1 MSVGA
6 LVAFLT
12 YLTQIL
18 IAVMMATFMA
28 ALVPRASVSA
38 ERIVEVLDTAGSVV
52 VAADPVRTLSQRAS
66 LRLDDV
72 GFHYPGAAE
81 AVLAAISCHCG
92 PGETLAVVGGTGSG
106 KTTLVNLVARL
117 MDATSGRVLVDGVDV
132 RDLDPDL
139 LWSRLGIVPQKP
151 YLFSGTVASN
161 LRHGKPDATDDELWE
176 ALHIAQAD
184 DFVTAMG
191 GLDAAVTQGGANVSG
206 GQRQRLAIA
215 RAVVRRPELYL
226 FDDCFSALD
235 VATDARLRA
244 ALAPVIADAAVVV
257 VAQRISTVRHATRIM
272 VLDHGRVVGM
282 GDHDELLR
290 TCTTYQE
297 IVASQGG
304 ADEVAA

>member
-1 MSVGA
+1 
-6 LVAFLT
+6 
-12 YLTQIL
+12 
-18 IAVMMATFMA
+18 
-28 ALVPRASVSA
+28 
-38 ERIVEVLDTAGSVV
+38 
-52 VAADPVRTLSQRAS
+52 
-66 LRLDDV
+66 
-72 GFHYPGAAE
+72 
-81 AVLAAISCHCG
+81 
-92 PGETLAVVGGTGSG
+92 
-106 KTTLVNLVARL
+106 
-117 MDATSGRVLVDGVDV
+117 
-132 RDLDPDL
+132 
-139 LWSRLGIVPQKP
+139 
-151 YLFSGTVASN
+151 
-161 LRHGKPDATDDELWE
+161 
-176 ALHIAQAD
+176 
-184 DFVTAMG
+184 MG